1 MNYAASHS
9 HEEATIQEFRDSP
22 EEAAAYLNAVLGD
35 GDQEEVLLALRR
47 ITTALGGDLK

>member
-1 MNYAASHS
+1 MNYAASRS

-22 EEAAAYLNAVLGD
+22 EEATAYLNAVLGD
-35 GDQEEVLLALRR
+35 GDQKEVLLALRR